1 MNLKTVRSILRFILP
16 KIATIELIGLDSLPE
31 SQYIIASNHLGR
43 LDSALLYYVF
53 DREDIILPT
62 AEKYKDHPI
71 YGWIGRSMNAI
82 WLNRFDADIH
92 AMKEILRRLKAG
104 GLLAIAPEGTRSK
117 VEALQEAKPGAAYLA
132 SKVGLPIIPVA
143 LTGTE
148 DRVVKDNLKHL
159 RKSHIKVR
167 AGKPFDLEPV
177 GKQDKEESL
186 HRATDE
192 IMCQIAAMLPEK
204 YRGFYADHPRLK
216 EILG

>member
-1 MNLKTVRSILRFILP
+1 
-16 KIATIELIGLDSLPE
+16 
-31 SQYIIASNHLGR
+31 
-43 LDSALLYYVF
+43 
-53 DREDIILPT
+53 
-62 AEKYKDHPI
+62 
-71 YGWIGRSMNAI
+71 MNAI